1 MLLKHISMLISLLFR
16 PKKNRHYREQR
27 SFLLWNP
34 PQTNQQT
41 GWSKQIHLFQIN
53 RGSCWMGFCAHG
65 VWWINKWV
73 KTLFLFNIRYNFFS
87 AFFLVWF
94 CFEETVL
101 WRRFMYLERF
111 ILLRWQKNY
120 ASPRLK
126 PNASAF
132 IITLSICTLK
142 MTPQPSNR
150 SFVSIFL
157 HIYQQRKKSPC
168 ETWQAEWC
176 LLLLISFL

>member
-1 MLLKHISMLISLLFR
+1 
-16 PKKNRHYREQR
+16 
-27 SFLLWNP
+27 
-34 PQTNQQT
+34 
-41 GWSKQIHLFQIN
+41 
-53 RGSCWMGFCAHG
+53 MGFCAHG

-157 HIYQQRKKSPC
+157 HIYQQRKKAHAKRDKPNDVCCFSFRFFSWGCVCVCVLLFRTLLFMSYPFHAALW
-168 ETWQAEWC
+168 TMC
-176 LLLLISFL
+176 LFSTDIFPWYVFTFAC